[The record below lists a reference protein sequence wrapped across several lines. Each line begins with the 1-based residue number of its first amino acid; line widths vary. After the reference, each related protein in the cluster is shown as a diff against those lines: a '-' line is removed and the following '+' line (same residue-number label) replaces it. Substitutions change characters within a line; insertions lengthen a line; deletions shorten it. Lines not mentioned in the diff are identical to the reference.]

1 MIKDNQKYF
10 NRLHLLMDA
19 VVVAVS
25 YLLAWYIKFCTIFAD
40 TEPGAGALDMETY
53 FSFLYFV
60 VPEYI
65 ILYYFFNLYAPK
77 RATRRKY
84 ELEGIIKANAV
95 GIVFF
100 IVFLYMIKQQDFSR
114 FMMGAFF
121 VINIVFAAVYRTLIR
136 NLLLYFR
143 KKGYNLKY
151 ILLIGYSRAAEE
163 YITRINANPQW
174 GYVVRGILDDRIP
187 SGTIYK
193 GVRVVGRIANIRY
206 ILPENSL
213 DEIAITLALKDY
225 DRLEAIVDLCEK
237 SGVHTKFIPDYNSL
251 VPSHPYT
258 EDLMGLPVINIRYVP
273 LTNTLNWVSKRAV
286 DITGALAGIVIS
298 SPIMLLAA
306 LAVRFTSRGPVIFKQ
321 ERVGL
326 HNKTFQMYKFRTME
340 MQKASA
346 EEKAWT
352 VKDDPRVTG
361 IGKFLRS
368 TSLDELPQL
377 FNILVGEM
385 SLVGPRPERPQFVE
399 KFKEEI
405 PRYMIKHQVRPG
417 LTGWAQINGYRGDT
431 SIRKRVKYDL
441 YYIENWTMGMD
452 FKIMF
457 LTCSHIMNLSL
468 FFFIRA
474 LSSVIS
480 HKILF
485 SHKTT
490 V

>member
-10 NRLHLLMDA
+10 NRLHLLVDA
-19 VVVAVS
+19 VVVAFS

-40 TEPGAGALDMETY
+40 TEPGAGALDMRTY

-84 ELEGIIKANAV
+84 ELEGIIMANSV
-95 GIVFF
+95 GIVLF
-100 IVFLYMIKQQDFSR
+100 IVFLYIIKQQDFSR
-114 FMMGAFF
+114 FMMGAFYVVN
-121 VINIVFAAVYRTLIR
+121 VITTTVCRTLIR
-136 NLLLYFR
+136 NMLLYFR

-151 ILLIGYSRAAEE
+151 ILLVGYSRAAEE

-187 SGTIYK
+187 SGTVYK
-193 GVRVVGRIANIRY
+193 GVKVVGRIENIHY
-206 ILPENSL
+206 ILPENKL
-213 DEIAITLALKDY
+213 DEIAITLALEDY
-225 DRLEAIVDLCEK
+225 DHLEYIVDLCEK

-273 LTNTLNWVSKRAV
+273 LTNTLNWVTKRAV
-286 DITGALAGIVIS
+286 DIIGALAGIILS
-298 SPIMLLAA
+298 SPVMLIAA
-306 LAVRFTSRGPVIFKQ
+306 LAVRFTSRGPIIFKQ

-326 HNKTFQMYKFRTME
+326 HNKTFKMYKFRTME
-340 MQKASA
+340 MQKPSA
-346 EEKAWT
+346 EQKGWT
-352 VKDDPRVTG
+352 IKDDPRVTKVG
-361 IGKFLRS
+361 RFLRH

-377 FNILVGEM
+377 FNILLGEM

-431 SIRKRVKYDL
+431 SIRKRIEYDL
-441 YYIENWTMGMD
+441 FYIENWTLALD

-457 LTCSHIMNLSL
+457 LTI
-468 FFFIRA
+468 FKGFINKNA
-474 LSSVIS
+474 Y
-480 HKILF
+480 
-485 SHKTT
+485 
-490 V
+490 

>member
-1 MIKDNQKYF
+1 M
-10 NRLHLLMDA
+10 
-19 VVVAVS
+19 
-25 YLLAWYIKFCTIFAD
+25 
-40 TEPGAGALDMETY
+40 
-53 FSFLYFV
+53 
-60 VPEYI
+60 
-65 ILYYFFNLYAPK
+65 YAPK

-84 ELEGIIKANAV
+84 ELEGIIMANSV
-95 GIVFF
+95 GIVLF
-100 IVFLYMIKQQDFSR
+100 IVFLYIIKQQDFSR
-114 FMMGAFF
+114 FMMGAFYI
-121 VINIVFAAVYRTLIR
+121 INVMFTTICRTLIR
-136 NLLLYFR
+136 NMLLYFR

-151 ILLIGYSRAAEE
+151 ILLVGYSRAAEE

-187 SGTIYK
+187 SGTVYK
-193 GVRVVGRIANIRY
+193 GVKVVGRIENIHY
-206 ILPENSL
+206 ILPENKL

-225 DRLEAIVDLCEK
+225 DHLEYIVDLCEK

-273 LTNTLNWVSKRAV
+273 LTNTLNWVTKRAV
-286 DITGALAGIVIS
+286 DMIGAAVGIVIS
-298 SPIMLLAA
+298 SPIMLIAA

-326 HNKTFQMYKFRTME
+326 HNKTFKMYKFRTME
-340 MQKASA
+340 MQKPSS
-346 EEKAWT
+346 EQKGWT
-352 VKDDPRVTG
+352 IKDDPRVTKV
-361 IGKFLRS
+361 GKFLRH

-377 FNILVGEM
+377 FNILLGEM

-431 SIRKRVKYDL
+431 SIRKRIEYDL
-441 YYIENWTMGMD
+441 FYIENWTLALD

-457 LTCSHIMNLSL
+457 LTIFKGFVNKN
-468 FFFIRA
+468 A
-474 LSSVIS
+474 Y
-480 HKILF
+480 
-485 SHKTT
+485 
-490 V
+490 